1 MDVDANLSTNPAV
14 IELTEQSETL
24 FTVCTAYKVA
34 NPADYEVAGLELRRV
49 KDAQKRLDELRKSM
63 TRPLDA
69 AKKAI
74 MDFFRAPEDKLAKAE
89 AGIKRAMVTYQDE
102 QERLRREEQRR
113 AEEAAR
119 RERERLAE
127 QAREAERKAREK
139 AEAER
144 KAAEEARQAAEKAAA
159 EGRAEEARKAAAAAA
174 AAEARA
180 AATEAKAAEKVE
192 AIETR
197 AAAVVAPIIQREAP
211 KVAGV
216 ATREVWRFEIT
227 DPSKINDAFKMPD
240 EQKIRKQVAALKGDA
255 AAIIGPGVRIWCEKS
270 IAAGAA

>member
-1 MDVDANLSTNPAV
+1 MDVDANLATNPAV

-24 FTVCTAYKVA
+24 LTVCTAYKVA

-63 TRPLDA
+63 TRPLDV

-74 MDFFRAPEDKLAKAE
+74 IEFFRAPEDKLAKAE

-102 QERLRREEQRR
+102 QERLRREEQRK

-144 KAAEEARQAAEKAAA
+144 RAAEEARKAAEKAAA

-180 AATEAKAAEKVE
+180 AATEAKAAERVE

-197 AAAVVAPIIQREAP
+197 AAAVVAPIISREPP

-216 ATREVWRFEIT
+216 ATREVWKFQVENPALVPREYCVV
-227 DPSKINDAFKMPD
+227 D
-240 EQKIRKQVAALKGDA
+240 EAKIRKVVAALKGDTT
-255 AAIIGPGVRIWCEKS
+255 IPGVRVYAEKS
-270 IAAGAA
+270 IAAGAG

>member
-144 KAAEEARQAAEKAAA
+144 KAAEEAAAA
-159 EGRAEEARKAAAAAA
+159 GRAEEAAKLQ
-174 AAEARA
+174 ARA

-216 ATREVWRFEIT
+216 ATREVWKFTVT
-227 DPSKINDAFKMPD
+227 DPALVPREYCVVD
-240 EQKIRKQVAALKGDA
+240 EARIRKVVAALKGDTT
-255 AAIIGPGVRIWCEKS
+255 IPGVRVYAEKT

>member
-113 AEEAAR
+113 ASAAKSSGRPKKPRAASASASPSRPAR
-119 RERERLAE
+119 RS
-127 QAREAERKAREK
+127 ARPARRPRPSARPPRKPLPP
-139 AEAER
+139 
-144 KAAEEARQAAEKAAA
+144 
-159 EGRAEEARKAAAAAA
+159 
-174 AAEARA
+174 
-180 AATEAKAAEKVE
+180 
-192 AIETR
+192 
-197 AAAVVAPIIQREAP
+197 VAPRKPRNCRRAPPRQRP
-211 KVAGV
+211 
-216 ATREVWRFEIT
+216 RPPR
-227 DPSKINDAFKMPD
+227 
-240 EQKIRKQVAALKGDA
+240 R
-255 AAIIGPGVRIWCEKS
+255 
-270 IAAGAA
+270 